1 MHELCSR
8 LAPVTSFAGMDT
20 DTTMA
25 AASGGKPVP
34 LVVHQIRDVAA
45 VLRREAGQLRSLG
58 RGISAYALAVDWQSN
73 SSRVCLD
80 ELSNL
85 VTRLADYAG
94 SYDSAALRVLAHAD
108 QVEAAASQLAD
119 SLINPVWAV

>member
-1 MHELCSR
+1 
-8 LAPVTSFAGMDT
+8 MDI

-25 AASGGKPVP
+25 ASSGGPPVP
-34 LVVHQIRDVAA
+34 LVVHQIRDLAA
-45 VLRREAGQLRSLG
+45 VLRREAGQLRSIG

-85 VTRLADYAG
+85 VTRLADSAG
-94 SYDSAALRVLAHAD
+94 TYDSAALVVLSHAD
-108 QVEAAASQLAD
+108 QVEATAAQVAD